1 MPLEFT
7 RHAHKK
13 PIQHFK
19 DMVEWMI
26 HNKLNPAFPRH
37 DPIYQIALRKLDDEV
52 QGYSGSKFLS
62 SAWNASFLKILKAR
76 PELSRLDVP
85 TMMDHKCDACNR
97 SGHPAKHQLTFTGR
111 PYNRNTLE
119 NLTDDEY
126 ENSDGEENDNDD
138 EESGPLDDEGN
149 PTSNQ
154 EQSFYLGR

>member
-97 SGHPAKHQLTFTGR
+97 SGHPAKHQLIFTGR

-119 NLTDDEY
+119 NLTDDED

-149 PTSNQ
+149 PTANQ